1 MTLATICGFVM
12 LLGVG
17 LFWAVRVGR
26 KMNKLEQM
34 EKGQKVVRNINEFN
48 RKVDKETREKISNNG
63 YFIIEHSNG
72 EKSKIEIPTYERV
85 NIKNASGPFSSSN
98 GEMDFIDL
106 IVGSEG
112 IFGCI
117 IESTLKLQ
125 ERPSDYL
132 NLFVKLKVLIEIE
145 VSYS

>member
-1 MTLATICGFVM
+1 MMTLATICGFVM

-63 YFIIEHSNG
+63 GDPVRSPWLRKRN
-72 EKSKIEIPTYERV
+72 
-85 NIKNASGPFSSSN
+85 
-98 GEMDFIDL
+98 
-106 IVGSEG
+106 
-112 IFGCI
+112 
-117 IESTLKLQ
+117 
-125 ERPSDYL
+125 
-132 NLFVKLKVLIEIE
+132 
-145 VSYS
+145 